1 MENKNVM
8 NNKVY
13 GMIGVEAIHSNFNA
27 NFEGEPKNI
36 NGKIFATD
44 VCLKHTIKTALNA
57 DGELILG
64 LKRVKDDGIV
74 YTLKDTYEY
83 LFDTKLN
90 KKTDEKEVLTNLLSC
105 KDVKFFGTTFAT
117 DVNIGVTG
125 AVQVGHGVNVLENTE
140 IYMDDILSPYSSGEK
155 KKMTTKGE
163 EFRTDK
169 AHYIYNFAIN
179 PREYEKYKD
188 IEQEFT
194 EDDYDMFKQYSL
206 ESVTRLNSRTK
217 LGCENHFAMFI
228 ELKENEC
235 FTPNLRKYLNIIE
248 EDDIVIYDLIELSNT
263 LKDIEDKIDNIEIYY
278 NPMSVKLDNIPSNS
292 NIFNI
297 VTRKVIE

>member
-1 MENKNVM
+1 MKMTNRVC
-8 NNKVY
+8 
-13 GMIGVEAIHSNFNA
+13 GMIGVESIHSNFNA

-44 VCLKHTIKTALNA
+44 VCLKHSIKTSLNA
-57 DGELILG
+57 DGELVLG
-64 LKRVKDDGIV
+64 LKRVNDNGV
-74 YTLKDTYEY
+74 VHTLKNTYEY

-105 KDVKFFGTTFAT
+105 RDVKFFGTTFAA
-117 DVNIGVTG
+117 DVNVGITG
-125 AVQVGHGVNVLENTE
+125 AVQFGHGVNVLEDTE
-140 IYMDDILSPYSSGEK
+140 IYMDDILSPYASKDG

-169 AHYIYNFAIN
+169 AHYIYNFEIN
-179 PREYEKYKD
+179 PKEYEKYKG
-188 IEQEFT
+188 IGQEFT
-194 EDDYDMFKQYSL
+194 EDDYDMFKQYAL

-248 EDDIVIYDLIELSNT
+248 EDDIVTYDLIELNNT
-263 LKDIEDKIDNIEIYY
+263 LKDIEDKIYNIEIYY
-278 NPMSVKLDNIPSNS
+278 NPMSIKLDNIPSNS